1 MVSESFAALWHA
13 GNGRAGFPAIGL
25 FVAVNGYESVV
36 EPTGAVE
43 TIFGIAEG
51 NLPESQLAVGIRSH
65 TKHER

>member
-1 MVSESFAALWHA
+1 MPKTDARVFQPSVC
-13 GNGRAGFPAIGL
+13 

-36 EPTGAVE
+36 EPTEAVE